1 MEQLININGYD
12 ITLVTYEQDGEVSE
26 VYAMLDGM
34 ELEFAFD
41 IEDMMYKLNNNPLL
55 K

>member
-1 MEQLININGYD
+1 MEQVINVNGNT
-12 ITLVTYEQDGEVSE
+12 ITLVIHEEDGEVSE

-34 ELEFAFD
+34 ELEFAYD